1 MCDKGL
7 IFKIC
12 KPLIQAKKGNKQ
24 THKGNKKKKESKQ
37 RKEKKKNDVK
47 KGRRFE

>member
-12 KPLIQAKKGNKQ
+12 KPLIQTKKGNKQ
-24 THKGNKKKKESKQ
+24 THKGNKKKGKKA
-37 RKEKKKNDVK
+37 KKGKKKTM
-47 KGRRFE
+47 